1 MLFKIICVGKIKEE
15 YYSSQIQELCKQ
27 INKKNRVEI
36 IQSEDEKIPK
46 NASDAVK
53 QKIIETESRNS
64 LASIGKND
72 FVIALCIEGKKY
84 TTEQFA
90 AIIRQAEEREY
101 EAVSFLIG
109 GSLGTSTELVR
120 RADVKMSFSDMTF
133 PHQLMRVMLLDQ
145 IRVIDGIGTIELFRK
160 GNQADLVR

>member
-90 AIIRQAEEREY
+90 TIIRQAEEREY

-109 GSLGTSTELVR
+109 GSLGTSNELIR

-145 IRVIDGIGTIELFRK
+145 IRIICDK
-160 GNQADLVR
+160 

>member
-109 GSLGTSTELVR
+109 GSLGTSNELVR

-145 IRVIDGIGTIELFRK
+145 IRIICDK
-160 GNQADLVR
+160 

>member
-53 QKIIETESRNS
+53 QKKSINLYFSMFQYIILKVRNNRCLINILQSCHVEES
-64 LASIGKND
+64 
-72 FVIALCIEGKKY
+72 
-84 TTEQFA
+84 
-90 AIIRQAEEREY
+90 
-101 EAVSFLIG
+101 
-109 GSLGTSTELVR
+109 
-120 RADVKMSFSDMTF
+120 F
-133 PHQLMRVMLLDQ
+133 PGRSCNLYD
-145 IRVIDGIGTIELFRK
+145 
-160 GNQADLVR
+160 

>member
-84 TTEQFA
+84 TTEQFT

-109 GSLGTSTELVR
+109 GSLGTSNELIR

-145 IRVIDGIGTIELFRK
+145 IRIICDK
-160 GNQADLVR
+160 

>member
-109 GSLGTSTELVR
+109 GSLGTSNELIR

-145 IRVIDGIGTIELFRK
+145 IHIICDK
-160 GNQADLVR
+160 

>member
-109 GSLGTSTELVR
+109 GSLGTS
-120 RADVKMSFSDMTF
+120 
-133 PHQLMRVMLLDQ
+133 LL
-145 IRVIDGIGTIELFRK
+145 
-160 GNQADLVR
+160 

>member
-109 GSLGTSTELVR
+109 GSLGTSNELIR
-120 RADVKMSFSDMTF
+120 RADVKMSFSDLTF

-145 IRVIDGIGTIELFRK
+145 IRIICDK
-160 GNQADLVR
+160 

>member
-36 IQSEDEKIPK
+36 IQGEDEKIPK

-109 GSLGTSTELVR
+109 GSLGTSNELVR
-120 RADVKMSFSDMTF
+120 CADVKMSFSDMTF

-145 IRVIDGIGTIELFRK
+145 IRIICDK
-160 GNQADLVR
+160 

>member
-46 NASDAVK
+46 NSSDAVK

-109 GSLGTSTELVR
+109 GSLGTSNELIR

-145 IRVIDGIGTIELFRK
+145 IRIICDK
-160 GNQADLVR
+160 

>member
-84 TTEQFA
+84 TTEQFV

-109 GSLGTSTELVR
+109 GSLGTSNELIR

-145 IRVIDGIGTIELFRK
+145 IRIICDK
-160 GNQADLVR
+160 

>member
-101 EAVSFLIG
+101 EAVSCLIG
-109 GSLGTSTELVR
+109 GSLGTSNELIR

-145 IRVIDGIGTIELFRK
+145 IRIICDK
-160 GNQADLVR
+160 

>member
-90 AIIRQAEEREY
+90 AIIRQAEERAY

-109 GSLGTSTELVR
+109 GSLGTSNELIR

-145 IRVIDGIGTIELFRK
+145 IRIICDK
-160 GNQADLVR
+160 

>member
-84 TTEQFA
+84 ITEQFA

-101 EAVSFLIG
+101 EAVSFLI
-109 GSLGTSTELVR
+109 R

-145 IRVIDGIGTIELFRK
+145 IRIICDK
-160 GNQADLVR
+160 

>member
-27 INKKNRVEI
+27 INKKNRIEI

-109 GSLGTSTELVR
+109 GSLGTSNELVR

-145 IRVIDGIGTIELFRK
+145 IRIICDK
-160 GNQADLVR
+160 

>member
-72 FVIALCIEGKKY
+72 FVIALSIEGKKY

-145 IRVIDGIGTIELFRK
+145 IRIICDK
-160 GNQADLVR
+160 

>member
-15 YYSSQIQELCKQ
+15 YYSSQIQELYKQ

-109 GSLGTSTELVR
+109 GSLGTSNELIR

-145 IRVIDGIGTIELFRK
+145 IRIICDK
-160 GNQADLVR
+160 

>member
-15 YYSSQIQELCKQ
+15 YYSRQIQELCKQ

-109 GSLGTSTELVR
+109 GSLGTSNELIR

-145 IRVIDGIGTIELFRK
+145 IRIICDK
-160 GNQADLVR
+160 

>member
-1 MLFKIICVGKIKEE
+1 MLFKIICVGKRKEE

-64 LASIGKND
+64 LASIGKKD

-109 GSLGTSTELVR
+109 GSLGTSNELVR
-120 RADVKMSFSDMTF
+120 CADVKMSFSDMTF

-145 IRVIDGIGTIELFRK
+145 IRIICDK
-160 GNQADLVR
+160 

>member
-109 GSLGTSTELVR
+109 GSLGTSNEHIR

-145 IRVIDGIGTIELFRK
+145 IRIICDK
-160 GNQADLVR
+160 

>member
-15 YYSSQIQELCKQ
+15 YFSSQIQELCKQ

-72 FVIALCIEGKKY
+72 YVIALCIEGKKY

-109 GSLGTSTELVR
+109 GSLGTSNELVR
-120 RADVKMSFSDMTF
+120 CADVKMSFSDMTF

-145 IRVIDGIGTIELFRK
+145 IRIICDK
-160 GNQADLVR
+160 

>member
-27 INKKNRVEI
+27 INKKNRVES

-109 GSLGTSTELVR
+109 GSLGTSNELIR
-120 RADVKMSFSDMTF
+120 RADVKMSFSVMTF

-145 IRVIDGIGTIELFRK
+145 IRIICDK
-160 GNQADLVR
+160 

>member
-15 YYSSQIQELCKQ
+15 YYNSQIQELCKQ

-109 GSLGTSTELVR
+109 GSLGTSNELIR

-145 IRVIDGIGTIELFRK
+145 IRIICDK
-160 GNQADLVR
+160 

>member
-84 TTEQFA
+84 TTEQFT

-109 GSLGTSTELVR
+109 GSLGTSNELVR
-120 RADVKMSFSDMTF
+120 CADVKMSFSDMTF

-145 IRVIDGIGTIELFRK
+145 IRIICDK
-160 GNQADLVR
+160 

>member
-90 AIIRQAEEREY
+90 EIIRQAEEREY

-109 GSLGTSTELVR
+109 GSLGTSNELIR

-145 IRVIDGIGTIELFRK
+145 IRIICDK
-160 GNQADLVR
+160 

>member
-36 IQSEDEKIPK
+36 LQSEDEKIPK

-109 GSLGTSTELVR
+109 GSLGTSNELVR
-120 RADVKMSFSDMTF
+120 CADVKMSFSDMTF

-145 IRVIDGIGTIELFRK
+145 IRIICDK
-160 GNQADLVR
+160 

>member
-1 MLFKIICVGKIKEE
+1 MLFKIICVGKIIEE

-53 QKIIETESRNS
+53 QKIIERDCRNS
-64 LASIGKND
+64 LASIVKND

-109 GSLGTSTELVR
+109 GSLGTSNELIR

-145 IRVIDGIGTIELFRK
+145 IRIICDK
-160 GNQADLVR
+160 

>member
-53 QKIIETESRNS
+53 SRRLLKQKAETV
-64 LASIGKND
+64 L
-72 FVIALCIEGKKY
+72 
-84 TTEQFA
+84 Q
-90 AIIRQAEEREY
+90 
-101 EAVSFLIG
+101 VS
-109 GSLGTSTELVR
+109 
-120 RADVKMSFSDMTF
+120 VKMI
-133 PHQLMRVMLLDQ
+133 L
-145 IRVIDGIGTIELFRK
+145 
-160 GNQADLVR
+160 

>member
-1 MLFKIICVGKIKEE
+1 MEMHDAVQIICVGKIKEE

-109 GSLGTSTELVR
+109 GSLGTSNELIR

-145 IRVIDGIGTIELFRK
+145 IRIICDK
-160 GNQADLVR
+160 

>member
-53 QKIIETESRNS
+53 RKIIETESRNS

-109 GSLGTSTELVR
+109 GSLGTSNELVR
-120 RADVKMSFSDMTF
+120 CADVKMSFSDMTF

-145 IRVIDGIGTIELFRK
+145 IRIICDK
-160 GNQADLVR
+160 

>member
-145 IRVIDGIGTIELFRK
+145 IRIICDK
-160 GNQADLVR
+160 

>member
-15 YYSSQIQELCKQ
+15 YYSSQIQGLCKQ

-64 LASIGKND
+64 LASIGKKD

-109 GSLGTSTELVR
+109 GSLGTSNELIR

-145 IRVIDGIGTIELFRK
+145 IRIICDK
-160 GNQADLVR
+160 

>member
-90 AIIRQAEEREY
+90 TIIRQAEEREY

-109 GSLGTSTELVR
+109 GSLGTSNELVR

-145 IRVIDGIGTIELFRK
+145 IRIICDK
-160 GNQADLVR
+160 

>member
-27 INKKNRVEI
+27 IDKKNRVEI

-109 GSLGTSTELVR
+109 GSLGTSNELIR

-145 IRVIDGIGTIELFRK
+145 IRIICDK
-160 GNQADLVR
+160 

>member
-36 IQSEDEKIPK
+36 IQSEDDKIPK

-109 GSLGTSTELVR
+109 GSLGTSNELIR

-145 IRVIDGIGTIELFRK
+145 IRIICDK
-160 GNQADLVR
+160 

>member
-84 TTEQFA
+84 TTEKFE

-109 GSLGTSTELVR
+109 GSLGTSNELIR

-145 IRVIDGIGTIELFRK
+145 IRIICDK
-160 GNQADLVR
+160 

>member
-1 MLFKIICVGKIKEE
+1 MMLFKIICVGKIKEE

-109 GSLGTSTELVR
+109 GSLGTSNELVR
-120 RADVKMSFSDMTF
+120 CADVKMSFSDMTF

-145 IRVIDGIGTIELFRK
+145 IRIICDK
-160 GNQADLVR
+160 

>member
-109 GSLGTSTELVR
+109 GSLGTSNELIR
-120 RADVKMSFSDMTF
+120 RADVKMSF
-133 PHQLMRVMLLDQ
+133 R
-145 IRVIDGIGTIELFRK
+145 I
-160 GNQADLVR
+160 

>member
-90 AIIRQAEEREY
+90 AIICQAEEREY

-109 GSLGTSTELVR
+109 GSLGTSNELIR

-145 IRVIDGIGTIELFRK
+145 IRIICDK
-160 GNQADLVR
+160 

>member
-1 MLFKIICVGKIKEE
+1 MLFKIICVGKIKVE

-145 IRVIDGIGTIELFRK
+145 IRIICDK
-160 GNQADLVR
+160 